1 MKREE
6 GVAESFPVLLAFPD
20 KELGMLA
27 PLCCAELHGELQA
40 TAFIVARAG
49 SCHAAGC

>member
-6 GVAESFPVLLAFPD
+6 GAAESFPILPALPD
-20 KELGMLA
+20 KGLGMLA

-49 SCHAAGC
+49 SCCTAGC